1 MAAEPAPRRYDNRSR
16 REQAAATRDRVVA
29 AGAELL
35 RESSVRDWANV
46 TVRAVAERA
55 GVSERTVYRHFGTE
69 KGLRDAIMAHN
80 EQRAGIDLGEV
91 DIDDLAEVAA
101 KVLRFAS
108 DYPRA
113 PEPPLDATL
122 HEADARRQAAL
133 VRAVESC
140 TPTWSEEEQLRAAAL
155 IDVIWSINA
164 YERLLSG
171 WQMDRDSAID
181 VVRWG
186 VGLVVAQARGSA
198 ADGRIEQAASRRNG
212 KGGRRP

>member
-1 MAAEPAPRRYDNRSR
+1 MAGEPAPRRYDNSSR
-16 REQAAATRDRVVA
+16 REQAAATKDRVVA

-35 RESSVRDWANV
+35 RESPVRDWGNV

-69 KGLRDAIMAHN
+69 KGLRDAIMARN
-80 EQRAGIDLGEV
+80 EERAGIDLGSV
-91 DIDDLAEVAA
+91 HIDDLAEVAA
-101 KVLRFAS
+101 KVLRIAS
-108 DYPRA
+108 DYPRT

-133 VRAVESC
+133 LRAVEECS
-140 TPTWSEEEQLRAAAL
+140 PTWSEQEQLRAAAL
-155 IDVIWSINA
+155 IDLIWSINS

-171 WQMDRDSAID
+171 WQLDSDAAID

-186 VGLVVAQARGSA
+186 VGLVVAEARGS
-198 ADGRIEQAASRRNG
+198 EQEERATSRRNG
-212 KGGRRP
+212 RGARSR

>member
-1 MAAEPAPRRYDNRSR
+1 MAGEPAPRRYDNSSR

-29 AGAELL
+29 SGAELL
-35 RESSVRDWANV
+35 RESPVKDWGNV

-69 KGLRDAIMAHN
+69 KGLRDAIMARN
-80 EQRAGIDLGEV
+80 EERAGIDLGSV
-91 DIDDLAEVAA
+91 HIDDLAEVAA

-108 DYPRA
+108 DYPRT

-133 VRAVESC
+133 LRAVEES
-140 TPTWSEEEQLRAAAL
+140 TPTWSEQEQLRAAAL
-155 IDVIWSINA
+155 IDLIWSINS

-171 WQMDRDSAID
+171 WQLDSDAAID

-186 VGLVVAQARGSA
+186 VGLVVAQVGAGELQ
-198 ADGRIEQAASRRNG
+198 EQVTSRRNG
-212 KGGRRP
+212 RGGRSR

>member
-1 MAAEPAPRRYDNRSR
+1 MAGEPAPRRYDNSSR

-35 RESSVRDWANV
+35 RESPVKDWANV

-69 KGLRDAIMAHN
+69 KGLRDAIMARN
-80 EQRAGIDLGEV
+80 EERAGIDLGSV
-91 DIDDLAEVAA
+91 HIDDLAEVAA

-108 DYPRA
+108 DYPRT

-133 VRAVESC
+133 LRAVEEC
-140 TPTWSEEEQLRAAAL
+140 TPTWSEQEQLRAAAL
-155 IDVIWSINA
+155 IDLIWSINS

-171 WQMDRDSAID
+171 WQLDSESAID

-186 VGLVVAQARGSA
+186 VALVVAAARA
-198 ADGRIEQAASRRNG
+198 AEQQEQVASRRNG
-212 KGGRRP
+212 RGDRPR